1 MEKDMRIPMKS
12 KRKLSKQS
20 YLTFWMLG
28 LFLILMAVISIFQP
42 TFLTPGNL
50 RNVIN
55 QNAVLVIA
63 SMTVTLLMI
72 TGNFDLSIGGVIGMG
87 GVLCAL
93 FCQSVAQ
100 GGLGLPYALAFVMA
114 LLCTTCIGLLNGF
127 LVVRLGVPSVI
138 ATLGTMSIARGI
150 AYIGASG
157 SMIELGVPQVFK
169 IFGTTEIA
177 GFFSLPMIFMI
188 VIVLLFLFIQSK
200 TIFGQKIYLIG
211 ANKKAAQLSGVKV
224 GRQISG
230 LFILSGLLSGL
241 AGIMLASKLG
251 AGDCKVGLEYEFNA
265 VVAIILGGTSIAG
278 GSGTVIGTV
287 IGVFITGILANAL
300 NLFGVSPDWQSIVKG
315 FVIVAAIMFQRF
327 AMNRKT
333 ARVA

>member
-1 MEKDMRIPMKS
+1 MEKQMQLQKNGQ
-12 KRKLSKQS
+12 RKLSKQS

-28 LFLILMAVISIFQP
+28 LLVILIAVVAIFQP
-42 TFLTPGNL
+42 TFFTPGNL

-55 QNAVLVIA
+55 QNAVLIIA
-63 SMTVTLLMI
+63 SMAVTLLMI

-93 FCQSVAQ
+93 FCQSVVQ
-100 GGLGLPYALAFVMA
+100 GGAGLPYGAAFVLA
-114 LLCTTCIGLLNGF
+114 LIATTGIGWLNGF
-127 LVVRLGVPSVI
+127 LVVRLGVASVI
-138 ATLGTMSIARGI
+138 ATLGTMSVARGI

-157 SMIELGVPQVFK
+157 SMVELGVPPIFRV
-169 IFGTTEIA
+169 FGTTEIA
-177 GFFSLPMIFMI
+177 GFFSLPMIIMI
-188 VIVLLFLFIQSK
+188 IAVVIFLFIQSK
-200 TIFGQKIYLIG
+200 TIFGQKIYFIG
-211 ANKKAAQLSGVKV
+211 ANKKAAWLSGVKV
-224 GRQISG
+224 GKQIST
-230 LFILSGLLSGL
+230 LFIISGLLSGF

-251 AGDCKVGLEYEFNA
+251 AGDCKVGVEYEFNA

-287 IGVFITGILANAL
+287 IGVFIIGILSNAL

-315 FVIVAAIMFQRF
+315 LVIVAAILFQRF

-333 ARVA
+333 AHAA